1 MAARVLV
8 AVVAVVVLAWLAVME
23 RDARLLARGVEAA
36 GQLRTAGS
44 FERAESDLRGA
55 RLLNPDVSPD
65 VGRAALYQG
74 AGRLREATLL
84 LEHVV
89 RREPDN
95 RAAWSQLLAV
105 ARGRD
110 PARTGRAIAAL
121 RRLDPVS
128 ARRR

>member
-8 AVVAVVVLAWLAVME
+8 AVVAVVVLAWLAVMQ
-23 RDARLLARGVEAA
+23 RDARLLARGVDAA

-44 FERAESDLRGA
+44 FERAESDFRAA
-55 RLLNPDVSPD
+55 RLLNPDASPD
-65 VGRAALYQG
+65 IGRAALYQG
-74 AGRLREATLL
+74 AGRLRQGTLL
-84 LEHVV
+84 LEQVV

-95 RAAWSQLLAV
+95 RAAWTQLLAV

-110 PARTGRAIAAL
+110 PAREARAIAAL
-121 RRLDPVS
+121 RQLDPVS